1 MKKLGKKPT
10 GRSRILIGMLLTA
23 VLIGVGGCGAK
34 DATSEPAASTQQSTA
49 SDQENP
55 GQADQ
60 QRAANPAINAA
71 MSIRRLQDN
80 EQMVLTSD
88 QKEKIKPILQSLID
102 TTDPDQTFLQEKAD
116 AITAV
121 FTEAQKTYLSTDT
134 PKGNP
139 KGDGQ
144 NENGQQKDKTNANP
158 NPQPNEQSGVPNK
171 QAGAAFQPQDLYK
184 QVLDSLNQ

>member
-1 MKKLGKKPT
+1 MKKLGKKPK
-10 GRSRILIGMLLTA
+10 GRTWILIGMLLTA
-23 VLIGVGGCGAK
+23 VLIGVGGCGTK
-34 DATSEPAASTQQSTA
+34 DTTSEPAPSTQQSTA
-49 SDQENP
+49 SDQEN
-55 GQADQ
+55 GQAAQ
-60 QRAANPAINAA
+60 QRASNPAINAA
-71 MSIRRLQDN
+71 MSIRRLQAN

-144 NENGQQKDKTNANP
+144 NENGQ
-158 NPQPNEQSGVPNK
+158 SGAPNK
-171 QAGAAFQPQDLYK
+171 QSGAAFQPQDLYK